1 MALNIKQPIYY
12 KIWHLTK
19 VVIDL
24 AICYNTPCNSRSIFC
39 HRVKSMHLRRS
50 VRSLKERL
58 GAFLLC
64 EIIVGG
70 LQIEQLAKGFF

>member
-1 MALNIKQPIYY
+1 MDS
-12 KIWHLTK
+12 
-19 VVIDL
+19 V
-24 AICYNTPCNSRSIFC
+24 ICYNTPCDSRSIFC
-39 HRVKSMHLRRS
+39 HRVKTMHLRRS
-50 VRSLKERL
+50 VRSLKERT